1 MNKEVMTP
9 EELREAIE
17 RLYGYG
23 GGKKLAHDLGKSPVS
38 ISRQLNGVS
47 KISSGQAR
55 LVREMVAKAESIAD
69 YL

>member
-1 MNKEVMTP
+1 MSMTS
-9 EELREAIE
+9 EELKEAIE

-23 GGKKLAHDLGKSPVS
+23 GGKKLAFALGKSPVS

-55 LVREMVAKAESIAD
+55 LIREMVARRPESIAD